1 MRNRYSIG
9 LLTISSTT
17 PKRLGSRSPWLT
29 FIWWRPPSE
38 HGGTTK
44 SLAWNTMSF
53 SIRVMCWGTVKCGMM
68 GRSQYYAIS
77 EIGSYIHLKYFAS
90 QKRPSPR
97 PSRQVVRSSLRRPW
111 CGSKQFALDHSAWK
125 RRRQHKAEGQCSQWS
140 AGSKPTEQWFVQWYK
155 TIERWATRKTRESEG
170 MVRRVGMERRD
181 KSRVGVS
188 RPQSP
193 HALPW
198 TSNNL
203 KPSCSGKTLTCVPR
217 AWMTTPETLP

>member
-1 MRNRYSIG
+1 M
-9 LLTISSTT
+9 LD
-17 PKRLGSRSPWLT
+17 
-29 FIWWRPPSE
+29 
-38 HGGTTK
+38 
-44 SLAWNTMSF
+44 
-53 SIRVMCWGTVKCGMM
+53 
-68 GRSQYYAIS
+68 RSQYGALS
-77 EIGSYIHLKYFAS
+77 DVGAYIHLKCFAS
-90 QKRPSPR
+90 QKGASLR
-97 PSRQVVRSSLRRPW
+97 PSRRIIRSSLRRPGS
-111 CGSKQFALDHSAWK
+111 GSKQFALDRSTWK
-125 RRRQHKAEGQCSQWS
+125 RRRQHKAEGQCSQCS

-181 KSRVGVS
+181 KSRVGVP

-203 KPSCSGKTLTCVPR
+203 KPSCSGKSPTCVPR